1 MKAALITFPGSNRE
15 RDMRLALTRANGG
28 RAPVD
33 VWHGDSSLP
42 DGIDLIV
49 LPGGF
54 SYGDY
59 LRCGAM
65 AANSPVMRE
74 VKKRA
79 DAGVR
84 VLAVCNG
91 FQIACEAGLL
101 PGALMTNAS
110 LKFICRDVN
119 LRIET
124 TQSEFTRKYRKGQ
137 TIRVPVAHHDGNYTL
152 GADDVKRLED
162 ADCIAFRYADH
173 LGNVDAGTNLNG
185 SVGNI
190 AGIYNEKKTV
200 LGLMPHPENATDP
213 VCGGT
218 DGAGLFESIAESL
231 S

>member
-1 MKAALITFPGSNRE
+1 MKAAIVTFPGSNRE
-15 RDMRLALTRANGG
+15 RDMRMALTKVNNGK
-28 RAPVD
+28 PPID
-33 VWHGDSSLP
+33 VWHGDSDLP
-42 DGIDLIV
+42 AGLDLIV

-59 LRCGAM
+59 LRCGAV
-65 AANSPVMRE
+65 AANSPIMQA
-74 VKKRA
+74 VKARA
-79 DAGVR
+79 EAGVR

-110 LKFICRDVN
+110 LQFICKEV
-119 LRIET
+119 IET
-124 TQSEFTRKYRKGQ
+124 TQSEFTRKYRRGQ

-152 GADDVKRLED
+152 DTESVKRLED
-162 ADCIAFRYADH
+162 EDRIAFRYADA
-173 LGNVDAGTNLNG
+173 LGNVADSTNLNG
-185 SVGNI
+185 SVANI
-190 AGIYNEKKTV
+190 AGIYNSSKTV

-218 DGAGLFESIAESL
+218 DGLGLFESIAESL